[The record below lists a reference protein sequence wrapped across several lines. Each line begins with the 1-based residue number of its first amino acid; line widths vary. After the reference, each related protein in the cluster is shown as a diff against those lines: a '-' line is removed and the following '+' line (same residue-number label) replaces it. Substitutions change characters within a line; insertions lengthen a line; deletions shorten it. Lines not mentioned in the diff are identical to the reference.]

1 MKEKQFSIDFA
12 FILLL
17 FCLFTMSSLAV
28 IYIGSQVYSASVDTL
43 EKQYTSLT
51 ALDYIEEK
59 VRQNNSVNMIEVK
72 KIDDLDVL
80 CIHEDH
86 DDHHYTTYIYD
97 DDHQLKELF
106 IEDDQSFDK
115 QRGETIMNID
125 AIAFELEDDLLKMTV
140 SANDKIQTSYL
151 ALIGGHAYETS

>member
-43 EKQYTSLT
+43 ERQYTSLT

-59 VRQNNSVNMIEVK
+59 VRQNTSRDMIEVK
-72 KIDDLDVL
+72 TIDNLDVL
-80 CIHEDH
+80 CIHEDY
-86 DDHHYTTYIYD
+86 DDHHYTTYIYH
-97 DDHQLKELF
+97 DDHKLKELF
-106 IEDDQSFDK
+106 MEDNQSFEK
-115 QRGETIMNID
+115 QRGEAIMEID
-125 AIAFELEDDLLKMTV
+125 AINFKLNDNLLQITV
-140 SANDKIQTSYL
+140 QTNDQIQTSYL
-151 ALIGGHAYETS
+151 SVIGGNVYETS

>member
-72 KIDDLDVL
+72 KIP
-80 CIHEDH
+80 
-86 DDHHYTTYIYD
+86 
-97 DDHQLKELF
+97 K
-106 IEDDQSFDK
+106 
-115 QRGETIMNID
+115 
-125 AIAFELEDDLLKMTV
+125 DLLQKCTFESEV
-140 SANDKIQTSYL
+140 R
-151 ALIGGHAYETS
+151 